1 MLGSWDGNHQHQGGD
16 QFRFSANGSSYLV
29 DTSFS
34 NHGGVAGDSD
44 TTVSWQNPANPFDVE
59 VTTTPGIVTEKDTE
73 TLFDYVVKHGAVDL
87 SIADSNAITSQGY
100 LDVTGDGF
108 ISPRDIISVFNFV
121 NAAAEA
127 EEDNASKDESILG
140 FTQSFGLDETQQQFC
155 YRQQFDRERVLSRSD
170 FGNHSAVGRCLS
182 KSYRGSRT

>member
-1 MLGSWDGNHQHQGGD
+1 MAISRTIRWSCVLNDLPKHQNLRVGFDVYVLGSWDGNHQHQGGD

-108 ISPRDIISVFNFV
+108 ISPRDIISVFNLLTLLPRRRRIMRPKMNLFWV
-121 NAAAEA
+121 
-127 EEDNASKDESILG
+127 SHSR
-140 FTQSFGLDETQQQFC
+140 LDWTKRSNQFC
-155 YRQQFDRERVLSRSD
+155 
-170 FGNHSAVGRCLS
+170 
-182 KSYRGSRT
+182 